1 MTDTNTPH
9 VSRLSDWLADHPRM
23 LGALFMLVLLLTQAG
38 GAAAAASSAT
48 NGP

>member
-1 MTDTNTPH
+1 MTETNTPH
-9 VSRLSDWLADHPRM
+9 ASRLSDWLGDHPRM
-23 LGALFMLVLLLTQAG
+23 LGALFVLVLLLTQAG